1 MRSKETE
8 TTSVPHRPQRPRR
21 AEGLASGVAEWEKA
35 GVGGAGY
42 PEEERSGPGCA
53 MRGG

>member
-35 GVGGAGY
+35 GVGGAGTL
-42 PEEERSGPGCA
+42 RKNDQDLGVQ
-53 MRGG
+53 